1 MLTWTFGFEE
11 DSENYVEEIHESIT
25 DEENKLEDSYDST
38 FNDEEDE
45 VQIIGGYY
53 QQQVILQ
60 SIKDVEDAWNN
71 MVVKPVAVNDEK
83 A

>member
-1 MLTWTFGFEE
+1 M
-11 DSENYVEEIHESIT
+11 
-25 DEENKLEDSYDST
+25 
-38 FNDEEDE
+38 
-45 VQIIGGYY
+45 QIIGGYY

-83 A
+83 ELEEAKEQIKEEKVNKEIPSGSYVTISG

>member
-1 MLTWTFGFEE
+1 M
-11 DSENYVEEIHESIT
+11 
-25 DEENKLEDSYDST
+25 
-38 FNDEEDE
+38 
-45 VQIIGGYY
+45 QIIGGYY

-83 A
+83 ELEEAKEQIKEEKVNKEILSGSYVTISG

>member
-1 MLTWTFGFEE
+1 
-11 DSENYVEEIHESIT
+11 
-25 DEENKLEDSYDST
+25 
-38 FNDEEDE
+38 

-83 A
+83 ELEEAKEQIKEEKVNKEIPSGSYVTISG